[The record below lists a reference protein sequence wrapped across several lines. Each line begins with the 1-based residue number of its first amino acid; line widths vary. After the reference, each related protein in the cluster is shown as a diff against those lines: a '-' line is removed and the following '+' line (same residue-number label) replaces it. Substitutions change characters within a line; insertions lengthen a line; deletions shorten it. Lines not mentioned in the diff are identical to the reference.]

1 MTRVDEFDSF
11 YRATAA
17 NTVTVTYALS
27 GDRDAT
33 RDAVISAYRHAWSSW
48 SKIRLRRPLDF
59 VRATAASMVGFEE
72 RTHPIR
78 HRHQSVED
86 PELFAALDL
95 LPYDSRLLLVLMT
108 LGNADLE
115 RASREAGVGVE
126 DGIERA
132 TSALAI
138 LERSLELDLGAVEER
153 ITALA
158 AVKLGVRMP
167 AAVII
172 RETAA
177 RGQRRGTIAA
187 IAAAVVLIA
196 LGGAV
201 TTTGSMFTRMTD
213 VPDRQRLG
221 AETADR
227 ILDAAT
233 ISADDLLTTN
243 AAGALDA
250 TSNWKTLSTDD
261 DPTSQTPYAT
271 CPTTRYATKRPLRVF
286 VRTMEGSKGHAR
298 IAQAIEVAQSNAGAA
313 TASKVVVSW
322 YANCQHPRVQL
333 LRTYTGDHMTIL
345 QLTSHRDPVRTFTV
359 GVRQTGNVVTTL
371 VHETDGMQGPSAQ
384 AFATSLAGAA
394 NQLCSK
400 SGGDCGATATIRPA
414 EPPRASEA
422 PAFLA
427 VVDLPPIANVDHV
440 WAGVDARSDPAITL
454 CKERS
459 AASTAHPGSRLYVIP
474 EAGLPEAFGVA
485 ETVATFASEEA
496 AAEYLGQVSS
506 TMSRCER
513 HNLSA
518 SVSKA
523 QGFRTKSYRGLMWH
537 LHFELNKRTS
547 ISYRTAVIQ
556 RGNTV
561 AKVTFTPAG
570 DLDMSTATFLA
581 LSKRAAERLLYAD

>member
-17 NTVTVTYALS
+17 NTLTVTYALS

-59 VRATAASMVGFEE
+59 VRTTAANMVGFEE

-95 LPYDSRLLLVLMT
+95 LPYDSRRLLVLMT

-115 RASREAGVGVE
+115 RASREVGVGVE

-132 TSALAI
+132 TSALAL
-138 LERSLELDLGAVEER
+138 LEKSLELDLGAVEER
-153 ITALA
+153 ITSLA
-158 AVKLGVRMP
+158 AAKLGVRMP

-177 RGQRRGTIAA
+177 RGQRRGTVAV

-201 TTTGSMFTRMTD
+201 TTSGSMFTRMTD
-213 VPDRQRLG
+213 VPERQRLG
-221 AETADR
+221 AETTDR

-243 AAGALDA
+243 AAATLDA
-250 TSNWKTLSTDD
+250 GSNWKTLSTDD
-261 DPTSQTPYAT
+261 DPASETPYAT
-271 CPTTRYATKRPLRVF
+271 CPTTRYATKQPLRVF
-286 VRTMEGSKGHAR
+286 VRTLEGSEGHAR

-313 TASKVVVSW
+313 TAFKTVVSW

-345 QLTSHRDPVRTFTV
+345 QLASHRDPVRTFTV
-359 GVRQTGNVVTTL
+359 GVRQTGNVITTL
-371 VHETDGMQGPSAQ
+371 VHETDGLKGPSAP
-384 AFATSLAGAA
+384 AFAASLASAA
-394 NQLCSK
+394 NLLCSK
-400 SGGDCGATATIRPA
+400 SGGDCGATATITPA
-414 EPPRASEA
+414 ESPPASEA
-422 PAFLA
+422 SAFLA
-427 VVDLPPIANVDHV
+427 VVDLPPIASVDHV
-440 WAGVDARSDPAITL
+440 WAGVEAKDDPAITL
-454 CKERS
+454 CKEHS
-459 AASTAHPGSRLYVIP
+459 PAPAAHPSSRLYVIP
-474 EAGLPEAFGVA
+474 EAGLPGAFGVA
-485 ETVATFASEEA
+485 ETVATFSSEA
-496 AAEYLGQVSS
+496 AAAQYTGQVSS
-506 TMSRCER
+506 TMARCER

-523 QGFRTKSYRGLMWH
+523 QAFRTKSYRGLMWQ
-537 LHFELNKRTS
+537 LHFELSKRSS
-547 ISYRTAVIQ
+547 ITYRTAIIQ

-561 AKVTFTPAG
+561 AKVTFTPEG
-570 DLDMSTATFLA
+570 NLDMSTATFLA
-581 LSKRAAERLLYAD
+581 LAKRAAERLRYAD